1 MPSLSDAPTSSCCC
15 PLMTAENRV
24 GVEPKSGS
32 PAACCAAGTVHEP
45 STVRSL
51 ARSFTIDG
59 AKPPRLHEGGVP
71 VVTQMLPSEGST
83 VGDAQIPPPV
93 HVLGTM
99 LAVCRIDPVE
109 ASIANSLPWTRG

>member
-1 MPSLSDAPTSSCCC
+1 MPTSSDAPTSSCWL
-15 PLMTAENRV
+15 LMVAENRV

-59 AKPPRLHEGGVP
+59 CGVP
-71 VVTQMLPSEGST
+71 KIPST
-83 VGDAQIPPPV
+83 P
-93 HVLGTM
+93 
-99 LAVCRIDPVE
+99 R
-109 ASIANSLPWTRG
+109 N